1 VEFNWTNQ
9 NKESLLVRIVSGKFG
24 GRQIK
29 TTSGQGYR
37 PATDKVRQAIFSML
51 ESRGVVWPQIRVLD
65 CFAGSGSL
73 GLEALS
79 REAAEV
85 WFIENSKRAADLIRS
100 NLQQLGVSKSKY
112 RIWVKDV
119 FRFLRQQD
127 HEPFNLVFTDPPY
140 GKDFLLPSLELLLEQ
155 KWVEQDALILA
166 EVESDV
172 FIEEE
177 LFRQLTMLQNRKY
190 GQTRIYI
197 WKVQKNR

>member
-1 VEFNWTNQ
+1 M
-9 NKESLLVRIVSGKFG
+9 RIVSGKFG

-51 ESRGVVWPQIRVLD
+51 ESRGVVWPQIRVLE

-127 HEPFNLVFTDPPY
+127 HDPFNLVFTDPPY
-140 GKDFLLPSLELLLEQ
+140 GKDFLLPSLELLLEH

-177 LFRQLTMLQNRKY
+177 FFRQLTMLLNRKY